1 MRHGPDLEFRLR
13 VFNIMIEE
21 CCSGNDSVVG
31 IRLGNNNVHD
41 VLVNYNNAS
50 SADDVPVL
58 PTKQLKAVLTRLRSL
73 RQDLIRRHEH
83 SHPDTYDP
91 LSLFK
96 NKSIARSFWYEVHP
110 PTLLRVHTPCHTPQ
124 RLLTPCP

>member
-1 MRHGPDLEFRLR
+1 MRHGPDLDFRLR
-13 VFNIMIEE
+13 IFNTMIEE
-21 CCSGNDSVVG
+21 CCSGNDG
-31 IRLGNNNVHD
+31 IRFGNNIVHD

-58 PTKQLKAVLTRLRSL
+58 PTKQLNAVLTRLRSL

-83 SHPDTYDP
+83 SHPDPYDP

-96 NKSIARSFWYEVHP
+96 NKTIARSFWYEVHP
-110 PTLLRVHTPCHTPQ
+110 RVHP
-124 RLLTPCP
+124 PCPVSYSYLPRVHRPV